1 MTLDDTGFEILRRK
15 VIESTEISESID
27 DDEVYD
33 VIDRVIMG
41 NSVKNTMGIMTR
53 IRLRKRLYNSIR
65 GLDVLEDI
73 IYDDSVTEIMINGA
87 DNIFVEKD
95 GKITKYDDK
104 FSSTERLMDVIQKIV
119 SGANRRVNEASPI
132 VDTRLE
138 DGSRVNVVLNPIALD
153 GPVLTIRK
161 FPSDAIDME
170 RLIELG
176 SIDEDTAMWLRR
188 IVAAGYNVFISG
200 GTGSGKTT
208 FLNALSN
215 YIPDDERIITIED
228 SAELQIKNVD
238 NLVRLEVRQE
248 NSEGENGISMREL
261 IKSALRMRPDR
272 IIVGEVRGE
281 EAIDMIQAMNT
292 GHDGSISTGHAN
304 SPSDMLLRLET
315 MILMGVDMPVQAIR
329 GQIAAAIDIVIH
341 LGRLRD
347 KSRKVLEII
356 EVLGMEDGC
365 IRTQTLYKFVEDGV
379 KDEHIIGHLERSDN
393 EMVNTWKMEAAGI

>member
-33 VIDRVIMG
+33 AIDRVIME
-41 NSVKNTMGIMTR
+41 NSVKSTMGIMTR
-53 IRLRKRLYNSIR
+53 IRLRERLYNSIR

-95 GKITKYDDK
+95 GKITKYDER

-170 RLIELG
+170 RLIEFG

-215 YIPDDERIITIED
+215 YIPGDERIITIED

-379 KDEHIIGHLERSDN
+379 RDEHIIGHLERSDN

>member
-1 MTLDDTGFEILRRK
+1 M
-15 VIESTEISESID
+15 
-27 DDEVYD
+27 
-33 VIDRVIMG
+33 
-41 NSVKNTMGIMTR
+41 
-53 IRLRKRLYNSIR
+53 
-65 GLDVLEDI
+65 
-73 IYDDSVTEIMINGA
+73 
-87 DNIFVEKD
+87 
-95 GKITKYDDK
+95 
-104 FSSTERLMDVIQKIV
+104 
-119 SGANRRVNEASPI
+119 
-132 VDTRLE
+132 
-138 DGSRVNVVLNPIALD
+138 LNPIALD